1 MSCWQ
6 LVLIKWLANF
16 ISTEF
21 SKRTYPTY
29 CSIILLSVLISPS
42 FFPEHFFCIF
52 SNYIICSIVES
63 RCLTE
68 LCCFDRFCMLSTRQQ
83 GRLPLSFYSPRDLP
97 PKRSRTS
104 SVLLPSF
111 SGMMYEHLL
120 YMTRL
125 PFILFKLFCSVFTGS
140 HRFNTCFRSTPI
152 YLKNT

>member
-1 MSCWQ
+1 MPHC
-6 LVLIKWLANF
+6 
-16 ISTEF
+16 
-21 SKRTYPTY
+21 
-29 CSIILLSVLISPS
+29 
-42 FFPEHFFCIF
+42 
-52 SNYIICSIVES
+52 
-63 RCLTE
+63 E

-125 PFILFKLFCSVFTGS
+125 PFILFKLFCSVFT
-140 HRFNTCFRSTPI
+140 CFRSTPI
-152 YLKNT
+152 YLKNTWSGTSLSCHVGYLDFDSWFSLWYHATTAMEIVCFVSIDFCVFLVPLIQTYVVYCNDGWLPAEIIFVLPL